1 MATQVAGNETGL
13 LAAFLAYRGA
23 LFNTVVPIVGCRHW
37 AEDVVQD
44 AYLKISEAQLAGEI
58 RQPVSYL
65 FRMVRNLAID
75 RSRRLALEGRYSADE
90 DAATQVISSEPSPEQ
105 IAVDRDT
112 LQHLADALEEL
123 PERTRIAFEMYRF
136 GDCTQ
141 QQIAKALGI
150 SPTLVHF
157 LIRDA
162 LNHCREKLAQNA

>member
-1 MATQVAGNETGL
+1 MAAHTTSNESSL
-13 LAAFLAYRGA
+13 LTAFLAYRSA

-44 AYLKISEAQLAGEI
+44 VYLKITESGVSGEI
-58 RQPVSYL
+58 HQPVSYL

-75 RSRRLALEGRYSADE
+75 RSRRLALEGRYNAGDE
-90 DAATQVISSEPSPEQ
+90 AANHVLSTEPSPEQ
-105 IAVDRDT
+105 ITVDRDT
-112 LQHLADALEEL
+112 LKHLANALEEL
-123 PERTRIAFEMYRF
+123 PERTRMAFEMYRF

-141 QQIAKALGI
+141 QQIAKQLGV

-162 LNHCREKLAQNA
+162 LNHCRARLARSD